1 MIIFEDSYLQ
11 KKKPP
16 VVHIYFLVYHNRRQS
31 SRDCFKKPVIVLS
44 QGIKLDFYILLPSP
58 ST

>member
-16 VVHIYFLVYHNRRQS
+16 VVHIYFFSISQQET
-31 SRDCFKKPVIVLS
+31 IVERL
-44 QGIKLDFYILLPSP
+44 F
-58 ST
+58 